1 MTQLIVSHEEYDLLC
16 DRVVEC
22 VKQSGWQPDVILGV
36 SRGGLRL
43 ADALSRSLKKPM
55 AVIAAS
61 SYGGQEGT
69 QQGELRVS
77 ASVACVEPLAGRIL
91 LVDDLVD
98 SGVTLF
104 ELLQFVPRL
113 CESLDSIKTA
123 VVWIKPHSKYQP
135 DFYAS
140 KMSEDR
146 WIVQPFEQRDF

>member
-1 MTQLIVSHEEYDLLC
+1 MSQLIVSHEEYDRLC
-16 DRVVEC
+16 DRVVASI
-22 VKQSGWQPDVILGV
+22 QSSGWHPDCILGV

-43 ADALSRSLKKPM
+43 ADALSRSLKRPM
-55 AVIAAS
+55 GVIAAS
-61 SYGGQEGT
+61 SYAGESGT
-69 QQGELRVS
+69 QQAELRVS
-77 ASVACVEPLAGRIL
+77 ASIASVEPISGHVL

-113 CESLDSIKTA
+113 CESLLSIKTA
-123 VVWIKPHSKYQP
+123 VIWVKPHSKYHP

-140 KMSEDR
+140 KMTEDR